1 MSNDLILWGIVVA
14 YIVFIFLKGVSK
26 ARMIGNTDD
35 FLVAGRNIGWFFLFC
50 TMGATVVGGG
60 ASIGAIGRTYEW
72 GLLMLVVSTGWYLH
86 FIFSGLV
93 VAPHFRRARLYT
105 VAGYFGHRF
114 GEKPRFVILLLSIL
128 FSVFIVAAQIAAFG
142 SVLSA
147 IMPQFADTAQLLTLA
162 ILIGGAIVVIY
173 STAGGLLAVI
183 HTDLY
188 QFIIL
193 MVGFFL
199 TLAFCIPDIVKSY
212 DRPSGQFI
220 PIRFSMVDLQDPG
233 KLAEKLKRGDDD
245 VSRYLGN
252 NLSSETKN
260 MLEHYE
266 QGELPSS
273 DLQHSIIE
281 DLNAIV
287 SDPERTLD
295 PGIFSNVKLAAATKE
310 LMSQDQQGTDL
321 CRLKLS
327 LIQDAYPNEIKRNRS
342 IPGWFFRPAGDK
354 GWLFLVT
361 TFLAFLLG
369 ETFAPGYATRYCIG
383 KDIRQTR
390 VGIAGAGFFLALV
403 FPAILFFIA
412 LFARIHYPAID
423 PQQALAVV
431 VKRLHSPVVGGMV
444 IGALMMAVMSSA
456 DSALNSSTAIFV
468 KDLFE
473 HQLGWKGR
481 DDRKMLSLARRCTA
495 LLGCA
500 AILIAVAWPDIIGLL
515 LFTYHVW
522 APAVIL
528 PVCIGVLSKKRSPG
542 LTRNIFIT
550 MVASTALTLSYKFI
564 LFMNSKGWWAPLG
577 EGSYA
582 ILEEFDPSVFGV
594 VVSCVVFLIL
604 SLASRLRGTAAIPG
618 SRMEESS

>member
-147 IMPQFADTAQLLTLA
+147 IMPQFADTQLLTLA

-403 FPAILFFIA
+403 FPAILF
-412 LFARIHYPAID
+412 HC
-423 PQQALAVV
+423 
-431 VKRLHSPVVGGMV
+431 PVRPDS
-444 IGALMMAVMSSA
+444 LSCDRSSA
-456 DSALNSSTAIFV
+456 GTCRGGQTAALSR
-468 KDLFE
+468 
-473 HQLGWKGR
+473 GGR
-481 DDRKMLSLARRCTA
+481 NGNRGFDD
-495 LLGCA
+495 GG
-500 AILIAVAWPDIIGLL
+500 D
-515 LFTYHVW
+515 
-522 APAVIL
+522 
-528 PVCIGVLSKKRSPG
+528 
-542 LTRNIFIT
+542 
-550 MVASTALTLSYKFI
+550 
-564 LFMNSKGWWAPLG
+564 
-577 EGSYA
+577 
-582 ILEEFDPSVFGV
+582 VFGRFRTELLD
-594 VVSCVVFLIL
+594 CH
-604 SLASRLRGTAAIPG
+604 LRKGPL
-618 SRMEESS
+618 